1 MSNFEKKFFS
11 LLKEEEDVDA
21 LAATPED
28 DANALADTLDDPDS
42 LDDLDDTTTQDPE
55 HIPEP
60 HPNYDRDLD
69 QLDQWINTIKEF
81 KDYLNGG
88 AGSIL
93 ARLKDEAKIGTIF
106 DGLSDS
112 TKSDILNIAEK
123 LASLNEQL
131 RNLHIE
137 KNK

>member
-11 LLKEEEDVDA
+11 LLNEEDDVDA

-28 DANALADTLDDPDS
+28 DANALADTLDEPDA
-42 LDDLDDTTTQDPE
+42 LDDVDSATQQDPE
-55 HIPEP
+55 HVAEP
-60 HPNYDRDLD
+60 HPDYDRDLD

-93 ARLKDEAKIGTIF
+93 GRLKDEAKIGTIF